1 MYKILF
7 KMGAAKKKVVAQKA
21 IQGPNT
27 GHGITHLTQTM
38 SKKRYVKRIFLTAR
52 VRKELF
58 SLNVTL
64 EEFFA
69 ASTKATPP
77 STAKQPGGLAHYIY
91 SF

>member
-7 KMGAAKKKVVAQKA
+7 KVGVTRRKEVAQRA
-21 IQGPNT
+21 IQSHNT
-27 GHGITHLTQTM
+27 GHGINHLTWTM
-38 SKKRYVKRIFLTAR
+38 SKKCSEKRMFLTAQ

-58 SLNVTL
+58 SLNISL

-69 ASTKATPP
+69 ASTKATLP
-77 STAKQPGGLAHYIY
+77 STAKQPGGLAHCIY